1 MVAGWGSGVTRF
13 TFSLL
18 PYRSEYGNVVL
29 RRAGWTSPREAEMT
43 TTTTEFTFEQVAALA
58 ELVRPHLSADWGI
71 DAAVALAEAR
81 EREDFERRIG
91 SSLIVEALMGTYDE
105 FRAEAGLL

>member
-1 MVAGWGSGVTRF
+1 
-13 TFSLL
+13 
-18 PYRSEYGNVVL
+18 
-29 RRAGWTSPREAEMT
+29 MT
-43 TTTTEFTFEQVAALA
+43 TTTTGFTFEQVVALA

-71 DAAVALAEAR
+71 DGAVALAEAR
-81 EREDFERRIG
+81 EREDYGRRIG

>member
-1 MVAGWGSGVTRF
+1 
-13 TFSLL
+13 
-18 PYRSEYGNVVL
+18 
-29 RRAGWTSPREAEMT
+29 MT
-43 TTTTEFTFEQVAALA
+43 TTTTGFTFEQVVALA